1 MCLRTA
7 GPDRLNRGGRLLAG
21 LAAGWSHRQLW
32 APPRIGEA
40 VRTTGAGDTASAG
53 FLYALLGGFTAEQTL
68 RLATAA
74 AALHVAGVEPLPRWD
89 DGPSVYDDLAF
100 RPMAIDGWTQT
111 HDGLLCGPADQ
122 KGTG

>member
-1 MCLRTA
+1 M
-7 GPDRLNRGGRLLAG
+7 
-21 LAAGWSHRQLW
+21 W
-32 APPRIGEA
+32 APPRVGDA

-68 RLATAA
+68 SLATAA
-74 AALHVAGVEPLPRWD
+74 AALHVAGVDPLPRWRAD
-89 DGPSVYDDLAF
+89 RSVYDDIAF

-111 HDGLLCGPADQ
+111 HDGLLRGPADQ